1 MSSSFEGQTA
11 ELKFVE
17 GGWYVFVFLM
27 IQALWKGY
35 IEGI

>member
-1 MSSSFEGQTA
+1 MSSCFEGQTA
-11 ELKFVE
+11 ELKFV
-17 GGWYVFVFLM
+17 GGEWYVFYLM